1 MPAVTLGTLLG
12 MPLLPKSRSRRA
24 LERLNRLEEQMRGMR
39 KDLSSRIDDLEV
51 LGADREVAALAAER
65 VRSGAAERTE
75 DGAEA
80 LQGLGIDL
88 P

>member
-1 MPAVTLGTLLG
+1 MPSPWRAPEV
-12 MPLLPKSRSRRA
+12 RSRRA

-39 KDLSSRIDDLEV
+39 RDLSSRIDDLEV

-75 DGAEA
+75 DGAE
-80 LQGLGIDL
+80 D